1 MRLSS
6 IPRVNSNHRK
16 RRYSRRMAVGWMQG
30 WKENGGWLEGAW
42 HSRAEEG
49 ARVGGKMKKER
60 RILPSKNLVF
70 AFENL
75 VDARARVCTR
85 LFRFQA
91 AVKAD
96 DWKIIRKIV
105 SPRWREKA
113 FPLKAC
119 RILRHFIEFAFP
131 FAFSPLFFFFDRC
144 LDLESSFGKY
154 SRKRGWCNYWWEEW
168 KGKGTEN
175 IGNTKRW
182 WSRERDVNGGFTAHR
197 LEAARRAN
205 GKFSDVIK
213 SWPLLFLLFV

>member
-1 MRLSS
+1 
-6 IPRVNSNHRK
+6 
-16 RRYSRRMAVGWMQG
+16 
-30 WKENGGWLEGAW
+30 
-42 HSRAEEG
+42 
-49 ARVGGKMKKER
+49 MKKER

-131 FAFSPLFFFFDRC
+131 FAFSPLFFFLTDAWIWNPR
-144 LDLESSFGKY
+144 L
-154 SRKRGWCNYWWEEW
+154 
-168 KGKGTEN
+168 EN
-175 IGNTKRW
+175 IPENEDGVIIGGRNEKE
-182 WSRERDVNGGFTAHR
+182 RERR
-197 LEAARRAN
+197 
-205 GKFSDVIK
+205 I
-213 SWPLLFLLFV
+213 

>member
-1 MRLSS
+1 MDAGVKRKWRLVRG
-6 IPRVNSNHRK
+6 RVAFARGGGGE
-16 RRYSRRMAVGWMQG
+16 SRR
-30 WKENGGWLEGAW
+30 EN
-42 HSRAEEG
+42 EEG
-49 ARVGGKMKKER
+49 ATYPSLEESCLRFWESR
-60 RILPSKNLVF
+60 RCARACVYTSFSFPSSSESRWLEDYSKDRITEVEGESFPSKGLPNLAPF
-70 AFENL
+70 Y
-75 VDARARVCTR
+75 RVR
-85 LFRFQA
+85 FSFRF
-91 AVKAD
+91 
-96 DWKIIRKIV
+96 
-105 SPRWREKA
+105 
-113 FPLKAC
+113 
-119 RILRHFIEFAFP
+119 FA
-131 FAFSPLFFFFDRC
+131 SFFFFDRC